1 MGLAGRSAAR
11 HCACQFNVNTPTRS
25 RQSEETEVSRKI
37 IRQVAHVCI
46 FARNL
51 KETSDWYR
59 DVLGFEIAFNFT
71 RNGEIF
77 GYYLDAGGDTFVE
90 VFHKP
95 EASFAETDRINH
107 ICFEVV
113 DMDEA
118 LAHIRALGVVAKDK
132 SNGCDDTW
140 QSWITDPNGTKIEL
154 FQYTGDSAQFV
165 GRDRVAHW

>member
-1 MGLAGRSAAR
+1 MLAVTDDWR
-11 HCACQFNVNTPTRS
+11 HCTFGLTLIRRGSGRATR
-25 RQSEETEVSRKI
+25 ETEMTKKI

-46 FARNL
+46 FAKDL
-51 KETSDWYR
+51 KETSDFYR

-77 GYYLDAGGDTFVE
+77 GYYLTSGGDTFVE

-95 EASFAETDRINH
+95 EAEFAETDRINH

-113 DMDEA
+113 NMDEA
-118 LAHIRALGVVAKDK
+118 LEHIRSLGVTARDK
-132 SNGCDDTW
+132 SKGCDDTW
-140 QSWITDPNGTKIEL
+140 QSWIADPNGTKIEL
-154 FQYTGDSAQFV
+154 FQYTGESAQFV

>member
-1 MGLAGRSAAR
+1 MSK
-11 HCACQFNVNTPTRS
+11 
-25 RQSEETEVSRKI
+25 KI
-37 IRQVAHVCI
+37 IRQIAHVCI
-46 FARNL
+46 FCKDL

-59 DVLGFEIAFNFT
+59 DVLGFEIVFNFT

-77 GYYLDAGGDTFVE
+77 GYYLASGGDTFVE

-95 EASFAETDRINH
+95 EAGFSETDRVNH

-118 LAHIRALGVVAKDK
+118 LAHIRSLGVEARDK
-132 SNGCDDTW
+132 SKGCDDTW

-154 FQYTGDSAQFV
+154 FQYTGESAQFV